1 MTSNTAT
8 PPTPTK
14 PAGRP
19 DFLVIGGGIIGLTI
33 ARELRRHGLGS
44 VTVLEKEPELGR
56 HQSGKN
62 SGVLHAGIYYAAD
75 SLKAKFCAAGSR
87 KMQEYAREHGIA
99 CKKDGKVIVAARPD
113 LVPQLEKLLQRSQ
126 ENGIRAEKISPE
138 RLREL
143 EPLATTHD
151 FALWSP
157 DTAVIDS
164 KGVLDALARE
174 LRDAGVTVRLAEK
187 ALAVD
192 AARHTVRT
200 AHDEVAYG
208 HLVNAAGLHAD
219 RIAHSMGVGL
229 DLAILPFKGMYQ
241 AIAPRFAAGVR
252 ASIYPTPDPRVP
264 FLGVHLTRNIHGDVL
279 AGPTALPAFGRENY
293 HGLAGVGW
301 RELPRLAADLARM
314 FVGNIDGFR
323 NLAYEELP
331 KYTRRGFFKHVRA
344 LTPSITLA
352 DVLPAQKVGIRAQLV
367 ERATR
372 RFVMDF
378 TIREGPRSTHVLNA
392 ISPAF
397 TSSMAFAEHV
407 VDRIAARADAPP
419 AAI

>member
-1 MTSNTAT
+1 MTHGA
-8 PPTPTK
+8 
-14 PAGRP
+14 RP
-19 DFLVIGGGIIGLTI
+19 DFLVIGGGIVGLTI
-33 ARELRRHGLGS
+33 ARELLRRGLGT

-75 SLKAKFCAAGSR
+75 SLKAKFCADGSR
-87 KMQEYAREHGIA
+87 RMQAYAQEHGIA
-99 CKKDGKVIVAARPD
+99 CKRDGKVIVATRPD
-113 LVPQLEKLLQRSQ
+113 LVPQLEKLLQRSR
-126 ENGIRAEKISPE
+126 ENGIRAEKIGPE

-143 EPLATTHD
+143 EPLAATHE

-164 KGVLDALARE
+164 KGVLDAIARE
-174 LRDAGVTVRLAEK
+174 LRDAGAALRLSER
-187 ALAVD
+187 ALDVD
-192 AARHTVRT
+192 AAHHVVRT
-200 AHDEVAYG
+200 AHDALGYG

-219 RIAHSMGVGL
+219 QIAHAMGVGL

-241 AIAPRFAAGVR
+241 TIAPRFAAGVR

-264 FLGVHLTRNIHGDVL
+264 FLGVHLTRNVHGDVL

-293 HGLAGVGW
+293 HGLTGVGW
-301 RELPRLAADLARM
+301 SELPRLAGDLARM
-314 FVGNIDGFR
+314 FLRNVDGFR
-323 NLAYEELP
+323 NLAREELP
-331 KYTRRGFFKHVRA
+331 KYTRRGFFRHVRA
-344 LTPSITLA
+344 LTPSIALA

-367 ERATR
+367 ERSTR

-397 TSSMAFAEHV
+397 TSSMSFASHV
-407 VDRIAARADAPP
+407 VDRIAARGDAGP
-419 AAI
+419 AGG